1 MMPIN
6 QENLLYHA
14 TYLAYYQSIR
24 EKGLIPGCRK
34 SWTISKN
41 NVVYLAPTPEL
52 ACSFAETAE
61 DVSEETYA
69 SGIICLGI
77 PYTSLNETLLQND
90 ENFRDNG
97 CFCYNGRIPPKDLFI
112 MAPSVL
118 ISKKILG
125 RVSDCEAITEA
136 AVLGVRPL
144 NIFE

>member
-41 NVVYLAPTPEL
+41 NVVYLAPTLEL

-90 ENFRDNG
+90 ENFRDDG
-97 CFCYNGRIPPKDLFI
+97 CFCYNGRIPPEDLFI
-112 MAPSVL
+112 MAPSVWV
-118 ISKKILG
+118 SKKILG

-136 AVLGVRPL
+136 AVLGIRPL